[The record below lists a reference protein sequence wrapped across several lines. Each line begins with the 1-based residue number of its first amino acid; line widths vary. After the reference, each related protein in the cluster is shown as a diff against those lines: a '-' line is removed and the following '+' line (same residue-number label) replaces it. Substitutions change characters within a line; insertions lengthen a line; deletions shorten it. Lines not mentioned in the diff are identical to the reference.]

1 MRRGRRPPP
10 APRFLARPRNPPV
23 SRNPRSQIAVPP
35 ASMEAPPQGG
45 LAMGTF
51 WDTWRKDITR
61 GGVLFAAVLAIGFC
75 VHYVIARV
83 RERVPV
89 ALRELR
95 GNFAPDVTAG
105 PRTPG
110 ETWSYRAKIA
120 PNQWVWIHNTNGSVT
135 VEPGKGD
142 SLDVTAVKSYRRSD
156 PASVRLVAVPFT
168 VRLPRRVRLGATT
181 VNGGVQVRGATAP
194 VVAATVSGDVDA
206 ETADGPVSAVSV
218 NGSVRARMRAFADTG
233 EVSLFTV
240 NGTATAELPARLDA
254 DVEASTVNGSINTDY
269 PLTVTGKYMSH
280 HLRGTVGN
288 GGRRVHIT
296 TVNGSINLK
305 QAGTESPGR

>member
-1 MRRGRRPPP
+1 
-10 APRFLARPRNPPV
+10 
-23 SRNPRSQIAVPP
+23 
-35 ASMEAPPQGG
+35 
-45 LAMGTF
+45 MGTF

-142 SLDVTAVKSYRRSD
+142 SLEVTAVKSYRRSD
-156 PASVRLVAVPFT
+156 PASVRLVAVPYDGGVSICAVWSHSQRCEPGEHLKGGSAHGNDVAVTFT

-254 DVEASTVNGSINTDY
+254 DVEATTVNGSINTDY

-280 HLRGTVGN
+280 QLRGTVGN
-288 GGRRVHIT
+288 GGRRVRIT

>member
-1 MRRGRRPPP
+1 
-10 APRFLARPRNPPV
+10 
-23 SRNPRSQIAVPP
+23 
-35 ASMEAPPQGG
+35 
-45 LAMGTF
+45 MGTF

-61 GGVLFAAVLAIGFC
+61 GVALFVAVLAIGLC
-75 VHYVIARV
+75 VRYVVARV
-83 RERVPV
+83 REGVVDRLPV

-95 GNFAPDVTAG
+95 GNFDPDVTAG

-142 SLDVTAVKSYRRSD
+142 SLEVTAMKSYRRSD
-156 PASVRLVAVPFT
+156 PASVRLVAVPYDGGVAICAVWERSQRCGPGEHLKGGSAHRNDVAVTFT
-168 VRLPRRVRLGATT
+168 VHLPRRVRVGATT
-181 VNGGVQVRGATAP
+181 VNGGVRVRGASAP

-233 EVSLFTV
+233 DVSLFTV

-254 DVEASTVNGSINTDY
+254 DVEATTVNGSINTDY

-280 HLRGTVGN
+280 QLRGTVGN

-296 TVNGSINLK
+296 TVNGSINVK
-305 QAGTESPGR
+305 KAGTESPGR

>member
-1 MRRGRRPPP
+1 
-10 APRFLARPRNPPV
+10 
-23 SRNPRSQIAVPP
+23 
-35 ASMEAPPQGG
+35 
-45 LAMGTF
+45 MGTF

-142 SLDVTAVKSYRRSD
+142 SLEVTAVKSYRRSD
-156 PASVRLVAVPFT
+156 PASVRLVAVPYDGGVSICAVWSHSQRCEPGEHLKGGSAHGNDVAVTFT

-233 EVSLFTV
+233 DVSLFTV
-240 NGTATAELPARLDA
+240 NGTATAELPVRLDA
-254 DVEASTVNGSINTDY
+254 DVEATTVNGSINTDY

-280 HLRGTVGN
+280 QLRGTVGN

>member
-1 MRRGRRPPP
+1 
-10 APRFLARPRNPPV
+10 
-23 SRNPRSQIAVPP
+23 
-35 ASMEAPPQGG
+35 
-45 LAMGTF
+45 MGTF

-61 GGVLFAAVLAIGFC
+61 GVALFVAVLAIGLC
-75 VHYVIARV
+75 VRYVVARV
-83 RERVPV
+83 REGVVDRLPV

-95 GNFAPDVTAG
+95 GNFDPDVTAG

-142 SLDVTAVKSYRRSD
+142 SLEVTAMKSYRRSD
-156 PASVRLVAVPFT
+156 PASVRLVAVPYDGGVAICAVWERSQRCGPGEHLKGGSAHRNDVAVTFT
-168 VRLPRRVRLGATT
+168 VHLPRRVRVGATT
-181 VNGGVQVRGATAP
+181 VNGGVRVRGASAP

-233 EVSLFTV
+233 DVSLFTV

-254 DVEASTVNGSINTDY
+254 DVEATTVNGSINTDY